1 MTISPIAIII
11 LAAGESTRMRLPKQL
26 LPYKRKSL
34 LQRAVDEA
42 LASKAQ
48 SVHVVLGAHAD
59 QIRRSVS
66 MDNVTVVLNEKWG
79 EGMSSS
85 IRAGVGALRPDIE
98 AAMIALC
105 DQPYLSSTVINELI
119 DRYLASGKPIVACE
133 YDGLPG
139 VPALF
144 AKRYFTE
151 LTSLRGDSGARRIIQ
166 SHENDALLIPFSEGS
181 VDLDTPEEYRSFIE
195 RSLKNR

>member
-1 MTISPIAIII
+1 
-11 LAAGESTRMRLPKQL
+11 MRLPKQL

-42 LASKAQ
+42 LASKAA
-48 SVHVVLGAHAD
+48 SVQVVLGAHAD
-59 QIRRSVS
+59 EIQRSVA
-66 MDNVTVVLNEKWG
+66 MDKATVVLNRSWS

-85 IRAGVGALRPDIE
+85 IRAGVSALPPDME
-98 AAMIALC
+98 AAIVALC
-105 DQPYLSSTVINELI
+105 DQPFLSSTVFNELI
-119 DRYLASGKPIVACE
+119 DKYTASGKSIVACE

-144 AKRYFTE
+144 AKRYFAE
-151 LTSLRGDSGARRIIQ
+151 LASLRGDSGARRIIQ
-166 SHENDALLIPFSEGS
+166 SHENDAILIPFSEGS
-181 VDLDTPEEYRSFIE
+181 VDLDTPEEYRNFIE